1 MGADLQEVYDAKEQR
16 HGLRPGID
24 VSRAVALEREGERG
38 DGDSHVPPRL
48 AVQATQ
54 AGALALVLQP
64 AAACPLQRG
73 TVWALPV
80 VPASASQGLAG
91 LHGQQAAAGW
101 LIVQLLTLTI
111 SQWDKLAS
119 GKAVPHT

>member
-1 MGADLQEVYDAKEQR
+1 MEACLQEVYDAKEQC

-48 AVQATQ
+48 AVQAAQ
-54 AGALALVLQP
+54 AGALILVLQP

-73 TVWALPV
+73 TVRALPL
-80 VPASASQGLAG
+80 VPASDSQGLAG
-91 LHGQQAAAGW
+91 LSGQQAAPAR
-101 LIVQLLTLTI
+101 LILR
-111 SQWDKLAS
+111 
-119 GKAVPHT
+119 